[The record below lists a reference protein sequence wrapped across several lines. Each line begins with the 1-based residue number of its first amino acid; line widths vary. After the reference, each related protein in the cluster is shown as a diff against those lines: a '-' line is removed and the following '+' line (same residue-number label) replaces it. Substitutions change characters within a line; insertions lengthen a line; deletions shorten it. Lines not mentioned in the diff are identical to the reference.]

1 MHSLALKLMLTPTL
15 IAAVSLAGRR
25 WGPGVS
31 GWLVGLPLTSGPVAL
46 FLALDQGSAF
56 AADAARGILAGSIS
70 IAAFCLVYGRLSV
83 RWGWQGTVTVS
94 WLVFLASTWALQRVT
109 LALPMLFLAIIVV
122 LAFVLI
128 VLPDTP
134 GSRVSVP
141 SPWWDIPA
149 RVVLATAFVLALTG
163 LAPVLGPQLS
173 GLLAPFPIFASI
185 LAVFTHR
192 LYGSGAAARLIRGIV
207 LGLFA
212 FVGFFLVLAVLIQRA
227 GIGAAFLIA
236 TVVALVVQGASLW
249 LLQRRALAR

>member
-83 RWGWQGTVTVS
+83 RWGWQATVTVS

-109 LALPMLFLAIIVV
+109 LALPVLFLAIIVV

-134 GSRVSVP
+134 GSSVSVP

-185 LAVFTHR
+185 LTVFTHR
-192 LYGSGAAARLIRGIV
+192 LYGSGATARLIRGIV

-212 FVGFFLVLAVLIQRA
+212 FVGFFLVLAVFIQRA
-227 GIGAAFLIA
+227 GIGAAFLMA

-249 LLQRRALAR
+249 LLQRRAPAR